1 MSQEN
6 KVMGNKTMKVAI
18 PTDDGLIIGEQCR
31 CSRAFLVAT
40 VKSGKIVHKEL
51 RWNLLSEILTS
62 EDGLF
67 YNLCDCDVVIVDQI
81 SEAHSENLKSKKKK
95 IIRTDETNVGKAFI
109 NFLNS
114 TNSLV

>member
-1 MSQEN
+1 MSQEYEA
-6 KVMGNKTMKVAI
+6 MGNKTMKVAI
-18 PTDDGLIIGEQCR
+18 TTDDGMIVGEQCR

-40 VKSGKIVHKEL
+40 VKSGKIVHQEL

-114 TNSLV
+114 ANSLV